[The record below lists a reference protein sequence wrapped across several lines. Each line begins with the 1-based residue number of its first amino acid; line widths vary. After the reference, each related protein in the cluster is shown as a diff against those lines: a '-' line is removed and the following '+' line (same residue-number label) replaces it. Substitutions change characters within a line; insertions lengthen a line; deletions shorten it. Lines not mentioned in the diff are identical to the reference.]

1 MEGVKNKIHAKKD
14 VSILMSKVIYKIT
27 PDVNHYRVIFPDDET
42 LCESELWKPNTSTKE
57 STLINFSAHYNNEK
71 ETPIGDMTAINLQ
84 GLAIRDHVANEL
96 AEIFED
102 SGELLPFHVGDDNWY
117 FYNVTR
123 KIEGILNVEMST
135 FMLPSL
141 NIGLQKAVFKKE
153 KLPKHSCIFKMP
165 EDLFEGTYV
174 FDSRVNDK
182 DITLN
187 LFCALQAHGF
197 TGLSFEEVA
206 RFD

>member
-1 MEGVKNKIHAKKD
+1 
-14 VSILMSKVIYKIT
+14 MSKVIYKIT
-27 PDVNHYRVIFPDDET
+27 PDVNHYRVIFPDSEA
-42 LCESELWKPNTSTKE
+42 LCEPGLWKSDGLSKE
-57 STLINFSAHYNNEK
+57 SILINFSAHYNNEK
-71 ETPIGDMTAINLQ
+71 ETPLGDFTAINLQ

-102 SGELLPFHVGDDNWY
+102 SGELLPFYVGDDNWY

-123 KIEGILNVEMST
+123 KIEGVLDVEMST

-141 NIGLQKAVFKKE
+141 NIGLQKMVFKKE

-165 EDLFEGTYV
+165 EDRFEGTYV
-174 FDSRVNDK
+174 LDSRINDR
-182 DITLN
+182 DVSLN

-206 RFD
+206 RFE